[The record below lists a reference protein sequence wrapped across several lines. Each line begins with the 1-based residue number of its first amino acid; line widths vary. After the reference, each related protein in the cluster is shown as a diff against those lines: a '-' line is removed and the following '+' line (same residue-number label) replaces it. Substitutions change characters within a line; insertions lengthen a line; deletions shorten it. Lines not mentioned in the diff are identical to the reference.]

1 MQKKSLPYKLSIV
14 ILLLFS
20 LLLPSCGRDS
30 IPTAL
35 EVPEETQED
44 VPTSSSVILAS
55 TEDRGEDYLDSFIF
69 FGESTTYHL
78 KSRGVLKGG
87 SDTKQVWAPDSG
99 TCILD
104 STITTLRI
112 RYPDTGEALT
122 VREAA
127 ERKQPEYLVLTFGL
141 NGAVGHVTRGDAA
154 FKSAYRALISSVLEV
169 SPNTKIILQSCFP
182 VASNMDMSAY
192 SITLDDLN
200 KYIVCLN
207 GWTLELAEEMN
218 LRYLNTA
225 EILTDEDGRLREEY
239 QVGDGHHLTRQAY
252 VKILNYI
259 RTHGYS

>member
-1 MQKKSLPYKLSIV
+1 MRKKSLPYKLSIV
-14 ILLLFS
+14 TLLLLA
-20 LLLPSCGRDS
+20 LLLSSCGRDS
-30 IPTAL
+30 IPAAL
-35 EVPEETQED
+35 EIPEETQKNA
-44 VPTSSSVILAS
+44 PTSSSVILTS
-55 TEDRGEDYLDSFIF
+55 TEDRGADYLDSFIF

-78 KSRGVLKGG
+78 KNRSVLKGG

-127 ERKQPEYLVLTFGL
+127 ARKQPEYLVLTFGL
-141 NGAVGHVTRGDAA
+141 NGAVGHVTRGAEA
-154 FKSAYRALISSVLEV
+154 YKSSYRALINSVLEA

-182 VASNMDMSAY
+182 VALNMDMSAY

-200 KYIVCLN
+200 KYIDCLN

-225 EILTDEDGRLREEY
+225 SILKDEDGRLRSEY

-252 VKILNYI
+252 VEILNYI